1 MEAYERIE
9 KATALASE
17 AIHNVKPDQLSDPTP
32 CSEFDVKA
40 LLNHLLGGMSML
52 TTAAQG
58 EKAAPPTEDLVGD
71 GSDVAAKYDAAR
83 EKLLSVIKDPKVFDA
98 TWQMPF
104 GDLPGKMMAGI
115 AFMEHAT
122 HTWDVRKATGQD
134 TELPAD
140 FVAEVD
146 SVVRPMDAMLR
157 MPGVC
162 AAAVTVP
169 DSASETDKLM
179 AFLGRQP

>member
-1 MEAYERIE
+1 MEPYERIE

-17 AIHNVKPDQLSDPTP
+17 AVHNVKPDQLSDRTP

-40 LLNHLLGGMSML
+40 LLNHLLGGMGML

-58 EKAAPPTEDLVGD
+58 GKAEPPQGDLVGD
-71 GSDVAAKYDAAR
+71 GSDIGDRYDAAR
-83 EKLLSVIKDPKVFDA
+83 TKLLDAISDPAVFDA
-98 TWQMPF
+98 TWKMPF

-115 AFMEHAT
+115 AFMEHVT
-122 HTWDVRKATGQD
+122 HAWDVRKATGQD

-140 FVAEVD
+140 IVAETT
-146 SVVRPMDAMLR
+146 SVVTPMDAMLR

-162 AAAVTVP
+162 GPAIET
-169 DSASETDKLM
+169 DSSSATDKLM

>member
-9 KATALASE
+9 KATELCGE
-17 AIHNVKPDQLSDPTP
+17 AVNNIKPDQLDEQTP
-32 CSEFDVKA
+32 CSEFKVRD
-40 LLNHLLGGMSML
+40 LMNHLLGGLEML
-52 TTAAQG
+52 RDAASG
-58 EKAAPPTEDLVGD
+58 GSPAVPSGDAVGD
-71 GSDVAAKYDAAR
+71 GSKIGAEYAAR
-83 EKLLSVIKDPKVFDA
+83 RQKLLDVIKQPGAFDK
-98 TWQMPF
+98 TWKMPF
-104 GDLPGKMMAGI
+104 GEMPGAMMAGI

-122 HTWDVRKATGQD
+122 HTWDLRKATGQD

-140 FVAEVD
+140 VVAELD

-162 AAAVTVP
+162 GAAI
-169 DSASETDKLM
+169 ETDSSSATDKVM